1 MVAKLDSNFTGLRYA
16 EEVKVRELPADAT
29 WHPLEPNSYQDF
41 GGQTTLL
48 ARDPINPSRQRK
60 KGVITDLDASGG
72 FEQDLTVDNLTGL
85 LQGFFFAKLRE
96 KATTK
101 PLNAEQVT
109 VATVGSTA
117 KTYTLSGGVVGNGF
131 TAGDLVHA
139 SGFDRINN
147 NGLKTVASATATTIV
162 VAEALTEETPTA
174 SAVVRKVGVQL
185 AAGAAKADIATGR
198 PRLTFTGLNP
208 TTLNLVAGEWVFIG
222 GDSALTAFDTAA
234 VNGFARVRSVSDT
247 YIEFDKTS
255 MTWAADTGA
264 DKTIQLFVGNVLKN
278 EDDPTKIVQSSYQL
292 ERTLGSDAD
301 GTISEYIVG
310 AVPNEL
316 SLNIQQADKITTELS
331 FVAVDNEQ
339 RTGAQGLKAGD
350 RPKLNEDQPAFN
362 TSSDFSRIKL
372 HLVDDAN
379 TNPEPLFAF
388 LSELSVTV
396 NNNVSPNKAIGT
408 LGAFAL
414 SAGTFEVSASITA
427 YFADIAAV
435 QAVRNNADVALDFA
449 IVKNNAGLVWDIP
462 LVSLGD
468 GRLNVE
474 KDNPITLPLTADAAK
489 GEFGYTLLMNQFMYL
504 PNLADL

>member
-1 MVAKLDSNFTGLRYA
+1 MVAKIDSNFTGLRYA
-16 EEVKVRELPADAT
+16 EEEKVRLLPTNAT

-85 LQGFFFAKLRE
+85 LQGFFFAKVRE

-101 PLNAEQVT
+101 PLNAPQVAIT
-109 VATVGSTA
+109 DVGTTA
-117 KTYTLSGGVVGNGF
+117 KTYTLAGGVVGNGF
-131 TAGDLVHA
+131 AAGDIVYT

-147 NGLKTVASATATTIV
+147 NGIKTVASSTATTIV
-162 VAEALTEETPTA
+162 VNETLTEETPTT
-174 SAVVRKVGVQL
+174 SAVVRKVGVQVP
-185 AAGAAKADIATGR
+185 AGDAKADVSTGR
-198 PRLTFTGLNP
+198 PRLTFTTTNP
-208 TTLNLVAGEWVFIG
+208 NTLNLIAGEWVFIG
-222 GDSALTAFDTAA
+222 GDSAATAFDTTA
-234 VNGFARVRSVSDT
+234 VNGFARVRSVGDNF
-247 YIEFDKTS
+247 IEFDKTS
-255 MTWAADTGA
+255 MTWVEDAGA
-264 DKTIQLFVGNVLKN
+264 SKTIQIFVGNVLKN
-278 EDDPTKIVQSSYQL
+278 EEDPTKIVQTSYQL
-292 ERTLGSDAD
+292 ERVLGKDED
-301 GTISEYIVG
+301 GIISEYIVG

-339 RTGAQGLKAGD
+339 RTGLQGLKAGD
-350 RPKLNEDQPAFN
+350 RPKLDEDQPAFN

-372 HLVDDAN
+372 HLVEDD

-388 LSELSVTV
+388 LSELSLTI

-408 LGAFAL
+408 LGAFSL

-449 IVKNNAGLVWDIP
+449 IVKNNAGMVWDIP

-489 GEFGYTLLMNQFMYL
+489 SEFGYTLLLNQFMYL